1 MRKGFLA
8 GACFSFTLIAQTP
21 GQQVEIARDAR
32 PQLVAP
38 PALSAIED
46 EEEEITAERLP
57 TAVHYTKSPTSSIT
71 VEQMRKAGALAREK
85 IERETRIQAT
95 RVVAEAAKL
104 AAKRSESASRPS
116 LDRQSQLAES
126 LWSQPINLRTETA
139 FTKLAN
145 GFDFPVGKPDA
156 QGYYKARG
164 FRSHGHL
171 GEDWDGLRGGDS
183 DLGDAIYS
191 VGDGVV
197 VFARDCHMGWGNVVI
212 VRHAFREDGIVK
224 NIDSLYGHLNTI
236 LVQRGQAVSRGQKIA
251 TMGTAHGIYD
261 AHLHFEVRKNLA
273 IGMSRAAFAR
283 DQSNYYDP
291 TQFILGHRRLSTA
304 SGTYRIAMN
313 TFTRD
318 ANIRW
323 DQRRNYSHSSSGGGT
338 SESTVAL
345 KRAVASQR

>member
-1 MRKGFLA
+1 V
-8 GACFSFTLIAQTP
+8 T
-21 GQQVEIARDAR
+21 
-32 PQLVAP
+32 
-38 PALSAIED
+38 
-46 EEEEITAERLP
+46 
-57 TAVHYTKSPTSSIT
+57 
-71 VEQMRKAGALAREK
+71 
-85 IERETRIQAT
+85 
-95 RVVAEAAKL
+95 
-104 AAKRSESASRPS
+104 
-116 LDRQSQLAES
+116 ES
-126 LWSQPINLRTETA
+126 LLSQPINLQNETA

-145 GFDFPVGKPDA
+145 GFDFPVGKPEA

-171 GEDWDGLRGGDS
+171 GEDWDGIRGGDT
-183 DLGDAIYS
+183 DLGDPIYS
-191 VGDGVV
+191 MGEGVV

-212 VRHAFREDGIVK
+212 IRHAFREDGTVK
-224 NIDSLYGHLNTI
+224 NIDSLYGHLNSI

-291 TQFILGHRRLSTA
+291 TQFILSHRRLSTA

-313 TFTRD
+313 TFVRD

-323 DQRRNYSHSSSGGGT
+323 NERRNYSHSANNGT
-338 SESTVAL
+338 SESAAAL
-345 KRAVASQR
+345 KRTVASKQ